1 MIAFKKIFNHIH
13 TFYLGTVYPD
23 ISIGKDGII
32 DYRTEIE
39 SKNNIVVGAKSILY
53 KHVTLYKKPQ
63 GTFTMGCGSHI
74 APYGYFLLGDRNLR
88 IGDDVAIG
96 PFCSFFCTTNTPA
109 AAPGILHKQSYQTG
123 DIEIGNNVF
132 IGAHCVILPGTVI
145 ENDVAVAANST
156 LKGVLKSGW
165 LYGGN
170 PIRAIRELHG

>member
-1 MIAFKKIFNHIH
+1 MIRVLLSRLYTFLLHWMTPLRVGRKAF
-13 TFYLGTVYPD
+13 
-23 ISIGKDGII
+23 I
-32 DYRTEIE
+32 DYRVEIG
-39 SKNNIVVGAKSILY
+39 SKQNVIIGEKSILY

-63 GTFTMGCGSHI
+63 GTFAMGCGSHI

-109 AAPGILHKQSYQTG
+109 AASGILHKQSYQTG